1 VEGERAGH
9 GQAMPGRLKME
20 DQSNTTGSQGLKK
33 DRSHPSETAE
43 SYAVGSATLP
53 QTNGIVAN
61 GTNGVLPN
69 GAQQNDKRNGADMPR
84 ADSGP
89 PPPLD
94 QSWRDGPENKSL
106 GKLMIRTAESC
117 WIALDQVLKSMAAQP
132 VAQQPPGPNG
142 ATSEYDNDAVSLAK
156 KRELMD
162 FAQLH
167 RGRFIKAHVIS
178 DWAKDA
184 DAFAGIIDVNA
195 TLGKNNAC
203 HAAAT
208 SAVGEMKLA
217 MNHAKMPN
225 PNIEG
230 ALELLST
237 GKSHGLPDFGY
248 ITPLK
253 MSAKALL
260 QTLRD
265 MNVMLATRL
274 SLHEE
279 LPDHFND
286 YTIADGRATFTVPGE
301 FAVDLAV
308 ADEDTTS
315 PFFFIDLRF
324 LFTPAPTQMSEQI
337 QNICEMEVNKAI
349 ATNGLSGCYDV
360 LHNFILTHKLNVL
373 HSQVA
378 EVVHG
383 KWFESIR
390 VERIRR
396 LLVLSYWTKRPGRKS
411 WIEFGIGSGRSQRT
425 NAKQKP
431 TPIIAT
437 RWFQRGVEVQH
448 TELDIDWHTISLE
461 AILLQAIARHTSS
474 LLRHIKEDLETFV
487 VKGSGFAVEL
497 NTSDYEPADCEL
509 TMRLPSLRTPVRC
522 SIEPVTGQ
530 MTVSP
535 STPATRYAQ
544 QRLNGESTPNIPQ
557 RLASTICATAL
568 EAVDKQVST
577 LAWEPVVDF
586 ARQDNVRQ
594 LFGEDV
600 WQRKVFVP
608 SKRWGNTWAVA
619 VTVGLGGSRW
629 WIVQLR
635 TADDTKLKSIV
646 NTRRLSTPATMDA
659 FPSRTLLL
667 RIEKAA
673 LAEVSYTALSMEL
686 TQRQIPH
693 HFEKPSLIGPD
704 DSSLQST
711 APAMYINFSKLM
723 NASADR
729 KWKPW
734 AQELM
739 RLTHQGD
746 DNKSISKDSA
756 VLFTRHDLRLA
767 LLGGTFKELRKHIT
781 SNIHDRDIAMN
792 ETGGLAIRFRTP
804 FGVSFVDQLR
814 TKLSAIKRLE
824 NYLAALRDCHAACL
838 SVTLSHLTFTYGPNQ
853 NLRAHLAFPGDSQ
866 QSVKLRL
873 EPPDSN
879 SHLLVRKQLESNFN
893 RDSDEAFG
901 QTLNILLFSLPVLKT
916 VEQLQSSHADNNSLT
931 IHVRN
936 VSWYSLKYTAPLS
949 QITFQV
955 RTRTKI
961 DGKKHVMFWHV
972 EQEPGKANSDSL
984 PEDML
989 SSLRELWSSNDE
1001 HWIGLKNGLAAGVQG
1016 IGVVLQRIDEIVRK
1030 FEGNA
1035 KVAVQPPAVQQQQQQ
1050 PLKPVVKQEVIALD

>member
-1 VEGERAGH
+1 MEGERAGH
-9 GQAMPGRLKME
+9 VQAMPGRLNME
-20 DQSNTTGSQGLKK
+20 DQSNTAGSQGFKK
-33 DRSHPSETAE
+33 DRSHASENAE
-43 SYAVGSATLP
+43 SYAVGPANPP
-53 QTNGIVAN
+53 QAN
-61 GTNGVLPN
+61 GVIANGANGVLPN
-69 GAQQNDKRNGADMPR
+69 GTSQSDKRNGANSPR
-84 ADSGP
+84 ADAGP

-117 WIALDQVLKSMAAQP
+117 WRELDQVLKIMAAQP
-132 VAQQPPGPNG
+132 VAQQLPGPNG
-142 ATSEYDNDAVSLAK
+142 ATPEYDNDAVSLAK
-156 KRELMD
+156 KRELMK

-167 RGRFIKAHVIS
+167 RDRFMKALVIS

-184 DAFAGIIDVNA
+184 DQFATIIDVNA
-195 TLGKNNAC
+195 YLGKVNAC
-203 HAAAT
+203 HVAAT
-208 SAVGEMKLA
+208 TAVGEMKLA

-248 ITPLK
+248 ITPPK

-265 MNVMLATRL
+265 MNVTLATRL
-274 SLHEE
+274 TLHEE

-308 ADEDTTS
+308 ADEDPTS

-324 LFTPAPTQMSEQI
+324 LFTPAPTQLNEQI
-337 QNICEMEVNKAI
+337 QNICEAEVNKAI
-349 ATNGLSGCYDV
+349 AANGLSGCYDV

-378 EVVHG
+378 EVVRG

-396 LLVLSYWTKRPGRKS
+396 SLVLSYWTKRPGKKS
-411 WIEFGIGSGRSQRT
+411 WIEFGIGSGRSPRT
-425 NAKQKP
+425 SAKQKT
-431 TPIIAT
+431 TPVIAT

-448 TELDIDWHTISLE
+448 AELDIDWHSISLE
-461 AILLQAIARHTSS
+461 AVLLQAIARHTSS
-474 LLRHIKEDLETFV
+474 LLHHIKEDLETLAI
-487 VKGSGFAVEL
+487 KGSGFSVEL
-497 NTSDYEPADCEL
+497 STSDYEPADCEL
-509 TMRLPSLRTPVRC
+509 TMRLPSLRTPIRC

-530 MTVSP
+530 MTISP
-535 STPATRYAQ
+535 STPATRHAQ
-544 QRLNGESTPNIPQ
+544 QRLNNEMTPNIPQ
-557 RLASTICATAL
+557 RLASTLCATAL
-568 EAVDKQVST
+568 ELVDKQATT
-577 LAWEPVVDF
+577 LSWQLLVDF
-586 ARQDNVRQ
+586 ARQDNARQ

-608 SKRWGNTWAVA
+608 SRQWGNTWAVA

-635 TADDTKLKSIV
+635 TADDTNLKTIV
-646 NTRRLSTPATMDA
+646 NARRLSTPASTDA
-659 FPSRTLLL
+659 IPSRSLLL
-667 RIEKAA
+667 QIEKAA

-686 TQRQIPH
+686 TRRHIPH
-693 HFEKPSLIGPD
+693 HFEKPSLIDPE
-704 DSSLQST
+704 SSFRQQT

-723 NASADR
+723 NTSADR

-746 DNKSISKDSA
+746 DNKSSGDSD

-781 SNIHDRDIAMN
+781 SSDRDRDIAMN

-824 NYLAALRDCHAACL
+824 NYLTALRDCRATCE
-838 SVTLSHLTFTYGPNQ
+838 SVTLSHLTFTYGPNH
-853 NLRAHLAFPGDSQ
+853 NLRAHLAFPSDGQ

-879 SHLLVRKQLESNFN
+879 PHLLVRKQLESNFN

-901 QTLNILLFSLPVLKT
+901 ETLHILLFSLPVLTT
-916 VEQLQSSHADNNSLT
+916 VEQLQSSHANKNSLT

-936 VSWYSLKYTAPLS
+936 VSWYSLKYTAPLP
-949 QITFQV
+949 QITFQI

-961 DGKKHVMFWHV
+961 EGKKRIMFWHV
-972 EQEPGKANSDSL
+972 EQEPSKANSESL

-989 SSLRELWSSNDE
+989 KSLRELWSSNDE
-1001 HWIGLKNGLAAGVQG
+1001 HWLGLKNGLAAKVQG
-1016 IGVVLQRIDEIVRK
+1016 IGTVLQRIDEIVRK
-1030 FEGNA
+1030 FEGPA
-1035 KVAVQPPAVQQQQQQ
+1035 KSTAQPPTAPQ
-1050 PLKPVVKQEVIALD
+1050 PTKPVVQQEVIALD

>member
-9 GQAMPGRLKME
+9 GQAMPGRLNME
-20 DQSNTTGSQGLKK
+20 DQSNTAGSQGFKK
-33 DRSHPSETAE
+33 DRSHTSETSE
-43 SYAVGSATLP
+43 SYAVGSANLP
-53 QTNGIVAN
+53 QTNGVVAN
-61 GTNGVLPN
+61 RVNGVLPN
-69 GAQQNDKRNGADMPR
+69 GAQQNEKPNGVDSPR
-84 ADSGP
+84 AIP
-89 PPPLD
+89 ELPPPLD

-106 GKLMIRTAESC
+106 GKLLIRTAESC
-117 WIALDQVLKSMAAQP
+117 WVALDQVLRNMAAQS

-142 ATSEYDNDAVSLAK
+142 ATSEYDTDAVSLNK
-156 KRELMD
+156 KRALLD
-162 FAQLH
+162 FAELH
-167 RGRFIKAHVIS
+167 RGRFIKALVIS

-184 DAFAGIIDVNA
+184 DEFARIIDVNA
-195 TLGKNNAC
+195 HLGKNNAC
-203 HAAAT
+203 HTAAT

-274 SLHEE
+274 TLHEE
-279 LPDHFND
+279 LPDHFNE
-286 YTIADGRATFTVPGE
+286 YTIADGRATFTVAGE

-315 PFFFIDLRF
+315 PFFFIELRF

-337 QNICEMEVNKAI
+337 QHICELEVNRAI
-349 ATNGLSGCYDV
+349 AANGLGGCYDV

-378 EVVHG
+378 EVVRG

-396 LLVLSYWTKRPGRKS
+396 SLVLSYWTKRPGKKS

-425 NAKQKP
+425 SAKQNP

-448 TELDIDWHTISLE
+448 AELDIDWHTISLE

-474 LLRHIKEDLETFV
+474 LLHHIKEDLETLV
-487 VKGSGFAVEL
+487 AKGSGFTVDL
-497 NTSDYEPADCEL
+497 NTSDFEPADCEL
-509 TMRLPSLRTPVRC
+509 TMNIPSLRTPVRC

-530 MTVSP
+530 LTVSP

-544 QRLNGESTPNIPQ
+544 QRLNGDSAPNIPQ
-557 RLASTICATAL
+557 RLASTLCATAL
-568 EAVDKQVST
+568 EAVDKQAST

-586 ARQDNVRQ
+586 ARQDNARQ
-594 LFGEDV
+594 LFGQDA

-608 SKRWGNTWAVA
+608 SKRWGNTWAIA
-619 VTVGLGGSRW
+619 VTVGLGSSRW

-635 TADDTKLKSIV
+635 TADDMKLKTIIS
-646 NTRRLSTPATMDA
+646 TRRLSTPATTDA
-659 FPSRTLLL
+659 IPSRSLLL
-667 RIEKAA
+667 QMEKAA

-693 HFEKPSLIGPD
+693 HFEKPSLIDPN
-704 DSSLQST
+704 DSSRQPT

-746 DNKSISKDSA
+746 DNNTIGKDSN
-756 VLFTRHDLRLA
+756 VLFSRHDLRLA

-781 SNIHDRDIAMN
+781 SNTRDRDIAMN
-792 ETGGLAIRFRTP
+792 DTGGLAIRFRTP

-824 NYLAALRDCHAACL
+824 NYLTALRDCHATCE
-838 SVTLSHLTFTYGPNQ
+838 SVSLSHLTFTYGPNQ
-853 NLRAHLAFPGDSQ
+853 NLRAHLAFPSDSQ

-879 SHLLVRKQLESNFN
+879 PHLLVRKQLESTFN

-901 QTLNILLFSLPVLKT
+901 ETLNILLFSLPVLKT
-916 VEQLQSSHADNNSLT
+916 VEQLQSSHADRASLT
-931 IHVRN
+931 VHVRN
-936 VSWYSLKYTAPLS
+936 VSWYSLKYTAPLP

-961 DGKKHVMFWHV
+961 QGKKRVMFWHV
-972 EQEPGKANSDSL
+972 EQEPGKANSESL

-989 SSLRELWSSNDE
+989 NALRELWSSNDE
-1001 HWIGLKNGLAAGVQG
+1001 HWLGLKNGLAAGVQG
-1016 IGVVLQRIDEIVRK
+1016 IGTVLQRVDEIVRR
-1030 FEGNA
+1030 FEGAA
-1035 KVAVQPPAVQQQQQQ
+1035 KITAQPPAVQQQQQ
-1050 PLKPVVKQEVIALD
+1050 PSKPTVKQEVIALD

>member
-1 VEGERAGH
+1 
-9 GQAMPGRLKME
+9 MPGRLNME
-20 DQSNTTGSQGLKK
+20 DQSNTAALQGFKK
-33 DRSHPSETAE
+33 DRSHVSENAE
-43 SYAVGSATLP
+43 PYAVGSADLP
-53 QTNGIVAN
+53 QAN
-61 GTNGVLPN
+61 GVVAKGAHGALPN
-69 GAQQNDKRNGADMPR
+69 GTSQSDGRNGANSPR
-84 ADSGP
+84 ADAGP

-94 QSWRDGPENKSL
+94 QTWRDGPENKSL

-117 WIALDQVLKSMAAQP
+117 WKELDQVLKNMAAQP
-132 VAQQPPGPNG
+132 VTPQPPGPNG
-142 ATSEYDNDAVSLAK
+142 ATPEYDNDAVSLTK
-156 KRELMD
+156 KRELMK

-167 RGRFIKAHVIS
+167 RDRFMKALVIS

-184 DAFAGIIDVNA
+184 DQFANIIDVNA
-195 TLGKNNAC
+195 HLGKINAC
-203 HAAAT
+203 HNAAT
-208 SAVGEMKLA
+208 TAVGEMKLA

-248 ITPLK
+248 LTPPK

-265 MNVMLATRL
+265 MNVTLATRL
-274 SLHEE
+274 TLHEE

-324 LFTPAPTQMSEQI
+324 LFTPAPSQLSEQI
-337 QNICEMEVNKAI
+337 QNICEAEVNKAI
-349 ATNGLSGCYDV
+349 AANGLSGCYNV

-378 EVVHG
+378 EVVRG
-383 KWFESIR
+383 KWFETIR

-396 LLVLSYWTKRPGRKS
+396 SLVLSYWTKRPGKKS
-411 WIEFGIGSGRSQRT
+411 WIEFGIGSGRSSRT
-425 NAKQKP
+425 SSKQKP

-448 TELDIDWHTISLE
+448 AEPDIDWHSISLE
-461 AILLQAIARHTSS
+461 AVLMQAIARHTSS
-474 LLRHIKEDLETFV
+474 LLHHIKEDLETLV
-487 VKGSGFAVEL
+487 VKGSGFSIEL
-497 NTSDYEPADCEL
+497 STSDYEPADCEL
-509 TMRLPSLRTPVRC
+509 TMRLPSLRTPIRC

-530 MTVSP
+530 MTISP
-535 STPATRYAQ
+535 STPATRHAQ
-544 QRLNGESTPNIPQ
+544 QRLNAELTPNIPQ
-557 RLASTICATAL
+557 RLASALCAAAL
-568 EAVDKQVST
+568 EFVDKQAMT
-577 LAWEPVVDF
+577 LSWQPIMDF
-586 ARQDNVRQ
+586 ARQDNARQ

-608 SKRWGNTWAVA
+608 DRQWGNSWAVA

-635 TADDTKLKSIV
+635 TADDTKLKTIIS
-646 NTRRLSTPATMDA
+646 TRRLSTPASTDA
-659 FPSRTLLL
+659 IPSRNLLL
-667 RIEKAA
+667 QIEKAA

-686 TQRQIPH
+686 TRRHIPH
-693 HFEKPSLIGPD
+693 HFEKPSLIDPEN
-704 DSSLQST
+704 SFRQQQT

-723 NASADR
+723 NTSADR

-746 DNKSISKDSA
+746 DKKPGKDSD
-756 VLFTRHDLRLA
+756 VSFTRHDLRLA
-767 LLGGTFKELRKHIT
+767 LLGGSFKELQKHIT
-781 SNIHDRDIAMN
+781 SSNRDRDMTMN

-824 NYLAALRDCHAACL
+824 NYLTALKACRATCE
-838 SVTLSHLTFTYGPNQ
+838 SVTLSHLTFTYGPNH
-853 NLRAHLAFPGDSQ
+853 NLRAHLAFPSDGQ

-879 SHLLVRKQLESNFN
+879 PHLLVRKQLESNFN

-901 QTLNILLFSLPVLKT
+901 ETLNILLFSLPVLTT
-916 VEQLQSSHADNNSLT
+916 VEQLQSSHANKNSLT
-931 IHVRN
+931 MHVRN
-936 VSWYSLKYTAPLS
+936 VSWYSLKYTAPLP
-949 QITFQV
+949 QITFQI
-955 RTRTKI
+955 RTRSKI
-961 DGKKHVMFWHV
+961 EGKKRHMFWHV
-972 EQEPGKANSDSL
+972 EQEPSKANSESL
-984 PEDML
+984 PEDL
-989 SSLRELWSSNDE
+989 LKSLRELWSSNDE
-1001 HWIGLKNGLAAGVQG
+1001 NWLGLKNGLAAKVLG
-1016 IGVVLQRIDEIVRK
+1016 IGTVLQRIDEIVRK
-1030 FEGNA
+1030 FEGPA
-1035 KVAVQPPAVQQQQQQ
+1035 KSTAEPPAAQQPTKAAVQ
-1050 PLKPVVKQEVIALD
+1050 QEVIALD